1 MPSHCVLGLGHKVGS
16 VLSRVLFGTLVGPI
30 GVQPLT
36 VLALAR
42 NHGGND
48 VKMTVT
54 ESSGI
59 SFKRNPRSLRVI

>member
-42 NHGGND
+42 NHGGHRRT
-48 VKMTVT
+48 K
-54 ESSGI
+54 
-59 SFKRNPRSLRVI
+59 